1 MDDAALRAEARA
13 ALRDAVALIRQRVAA
28 DGDDPIGDSG
38 LAAIARAALAIDAAL
53 EHSPAAAEDGQGLAA
68 LLEAVQGDEW

>member
-1 MDDAALRAEARA
+1 MDDTALRAEARA

-28 DGDDPIGDSG
+28 DSDYPIGDSG

-53 EHSPAAAEDGQGLAA
+53 GHSPAAVEDGQSLAA